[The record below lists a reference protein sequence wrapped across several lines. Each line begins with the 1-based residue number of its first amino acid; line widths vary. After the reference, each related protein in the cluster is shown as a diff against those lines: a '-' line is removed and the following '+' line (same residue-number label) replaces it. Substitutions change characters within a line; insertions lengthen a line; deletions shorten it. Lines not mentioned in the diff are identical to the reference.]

1 MAVDG
6 FDPFA
11 GLVAEGIVA
20 GEPCFGHG
28 FEFAGEVAEGV
39 LAFSFGDELIDAVGA
54 AAGVDHAEGD
64 NGAGGGHDAGGGR
77 ALGTG
82 LGGGGHAFRFA
93 IHAEFLHGVGEFL
106 TLAGVG
112 GFAAETE
119 EGFAAGG
126 EERRVLV
133 DGSAAGLGGGD
144 GP

>member
-11 GLVAEGIVA
+11 GLVAEGIIA

-39 LAFSFGDELIDAVGA
+39 LAFTFGDELVDAAGA
-54 AAGVDHAEGD
+54 SAGVDHAEGH
-64 NGAGGGHDAGGGR
+64 AGCAGEDLSGGR

-82 LGGGGHAFRFA
+82 LSGGGHAFRFA
-93 IHAEFLHGVGEFL
+93 VHAEFLHGVGEFL
-106 TLAGVG
+106 ALAGVG

-133 DGSAAGLGGGD
+133 DGGTAGLGGGD